1 MSNIQV
7 LDQSTIN
14 QIAAGEVIE
23 RPASVVKE
31 LVENAIDAKATSITV
46 EIKDG
51 GTTLIRITDNGCG
64 ISKDEVKTA
73 FLRHATSKIRSVE
86 DLMTVTSLGFRGEAL
101 SSIAAVAQVELLTK
115 TSDSLSG
122 TRYEIHGG
130 KEIALESIGCPE
142 GTTFLVRNLFFNT
155 PARRKFLKTP
165 ITEANYIEAMIQ
177 RLALSNPN
185 ISIRYISNGNNK
197 LFTAGNGNLKD
208 MIYHIYGRD
217 ITAELLPL
225 DVKTDRIAINGY
237 IGKPAI
243 VRSNRTYENFF
254 VNGRYVKSPII
265 SKAVEE
271 AYKNF
276 LMVHKYPFVV
286 LNIHIES
293 QLLDVNVHPTKMELR
308 FKNADELYALLVD
321 SISGI
326 LAHKE
331 LIPEVTVEPER
342 KKSVIPPMKT
352 KRAPEPF
359 EQVRGSQY
367 IREFENRHSKVNETQ
382 VYKPQIDWNVI
393 SEKEK
398 DVTPVIQKQ
407 EIQNPVQETLFEK
420 NLLSEEAKPKHKI
433 IGQLFQTYWLLEYE
447 DHFYI
452 MDQHAAHEKVLY
464 EKLVKELEE
473 KTIDSQQLMPPMIVT
488 VNGREQQVL
497 TEYKDVFQQLGF
509 QFEEYGGNEIC
520 IRGIPANLYGLK
532 EKDIF
537 LELLDELT
545 ESNMAG
551 SGELITNKLAS
562 MACKAAVKGNMQLT
576 YPEVTELIDQL
587 MKLENPYHCPHGR
600 PTLIS
605 MSKSELERKFKRI
618 QS

>member
-64 ISKDEVKTA
+64 ISSDEVKTA

-101 SSIAAVAQVELLTK
+101 SSIAAVAQVEVLTK
-115 TSDSLSG
+115 TGDALSG

-130 KEIALESIGCPE
+130 KEITFESIGCPE

-185 ISIRYISNGNNK
+185 ISIRYINNGNNK

-217 ITAELLPL
+217 IAAELLPL
-225 DVKTDRIAINGY
+225 DVKTERIAITGY
-237 IGKPAI
+237 IGKPTI

-254 VNGRYVKSPII
+254 VNGRYVKSSII

-286 LNIHIES
+286 LNIYIQSE
-293 QLLDVNVHPTKMELR
+293 LLDVNVHPTKMELR

-321 SISGI
+321 SIGGI
-326 LAHKE
+326 LAHRE
-331 LIPEVTVEPER
+331 LIPEVTIEPEP

-367 IREFENRHSKVNETQ
+367 IREFENQHSKVKETQ
-382 VYKPQIDWNVI
+382 VYNPQIDWNAI

-398 DVTPVIQKQ
+398 NVTHAMQKQ
-407 EIQNPVQETLFEK
+407 EIHNPIQETLFEK

-464 EKLVKELEE
+464 EKLAKELED
-473 KTIDSQQLMPPMIVT
+473 KNIDSQQLMPPMIVT

-545 ESNMAG
+545 ESNISG
-551 SGELITNKLAS
+551 SSELITNKLAS
-562 MACKAAVKGNMQLT
+562 MACKAAVKGNMNLT
-576 YPEVTELIDQL
+576 YPEAVELIDRL
-587 MKLENPYHCPHGR
+587 MELENPYHCPHGR

>member
-31 LVENAIDAKATSITV
+31 LVENAIDACATSITV
-46 EIKDG
+46 EIKEG
-51 GTTLIRITDNGCG
+51 GIGLIRITDNGCG
-64 ISKDEVKTA
+64 IPKEDVKTA

-86 DLMTVTSLGFRGEAL
+86 DLLKVTSLGFRGEAL

-115 TSDSLSG
+115 TGNALSG

-130 KEIALESIGCPE
+130 KELSMEDIGCPE

-165 ITEANYIEAMIQ
+165 VTEANYIEAMIQ
-177 RLALSNPN
+177 RLALSNPD
-185 ISIRYISNGNNK
+185 ISIRYIANGSNK

-217 ITAELLPL
+217 IASELLPV
-225 DVKTDRIAINGY
+225 DVKTDRIRISGY
-237 IGKPAI
+237 IGKPVI

-254 VNGRYVKSPII
+254 VNGRYVKSSII

-271 AYKNF
+271 AYKSF
-276 LMVHKYPFVV
+276 LMVHKYPFAV
-286 LNIHIES
+286 LNIEMES
-293 QLLDVNVHPTKMELR
+293 GLLDVNVHPSKMELR
-308 FKNADELYALLVD
+308 FKNGDELYALLVD
-321 SISGI
+321 SIYGI

-331 LIPEVTVEPER
+331 LIPEVPVEKESR
-342 KKSVIPPMKT
+342 QSVIPPMKT
-352 KRAPEPF
+352 KRMPEPF
-359 EQVRGSQY
+359 ETVRGNRY
-367 IREFENRHSKVNETQ
+367 TREFEHDHSV
-382 VYKPQIDWNVI
+382 V
-393 SEKEK
+393 KEEA
-398 DVTPVIQKQ
+398 PLFQ
-407 EIQNPVQETLFEK
+407 ENF
-420 NLLSEEAKPKHKI
+420 LSQEAKPRHKI

-464 EKLVKELEE
+464 EKLVAELAE
-473 KTIDSQQLMPPMIVT
+473 KHIASQQLMPPMILT
-488 VNGREQQVL
+488 VNGRERQAL
-497 TEYKDVFQQLGF
+497 EEYKDIFQELGF
-509 QFEEYGGNEIC
+509 QFEQYGGSEIC
-520 IRGIPANLYGLK
+520 IRGIPADLYGLQ
-532 EKDIF
+532 EKDVF

-545 ESNMAG
+545 ETSISG
-551 SGELITNKLAS
+551 PGELVTGKLAS
-562 MACKAAVKGNMQLT
+562 MACKAAVKGNMHLS
-576 YPEVTELIDQL
+576 YPEVTALIDQL
-587 MKLENPYHCPHGR
+587 MELDNPYHCPHGR

-605 MSKSELERKFKRI
+605 MSKAELERKFKRI